1 LHKEK
6 FNVPLS
12 ERDHEKVVQFQ
23 AAFIQLTGLTDI
35 VFSKGLRKNV
45 DITIARVVKLSVSSE
60 IETYSLLTQ
69 EAWKLEFLNL
79 TDGNEN

>member
-1 LHKEK
+1 
-6 FNVPLS
+6 
-12 ERDHEKVVQFQ
+12 VQFQ